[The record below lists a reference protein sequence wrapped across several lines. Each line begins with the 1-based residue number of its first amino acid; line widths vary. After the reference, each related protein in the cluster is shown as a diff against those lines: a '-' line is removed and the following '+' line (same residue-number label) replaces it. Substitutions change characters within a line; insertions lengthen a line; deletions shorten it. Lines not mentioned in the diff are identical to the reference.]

1 MGAMNMKL
9 LPALAL
15 AVLAATPTFSQT
27 RTMPPSVSSRA
38 CLRFGEIY
46 NWKALDNKSLMVED
60 NFHNK
65 FRVDLMG
72 TCEGLQFKE
81 RVGFKSAGSVS
92 LTCMSAG
99 DDVIVRNV
107 GTGFQRC
114 PISSIK
120 AWAPDNAPDAAKTA
134 P

>member
-1 MGAMNMKL
+1 MKMNL
-9 LPALAL
+9 LPVIGLAIL
-15 AVLAATPTFSQT
+15 TAPPVLAQSP
-27 RTMPPSVSSRA
+27 TMPPSASKLP

-60 NFHNK
+60 NFHKK
-65 FRVDLMG
+65 FHVDLMG

-81 RVGFKSAGSVS
+81 RVGFKSAGSVA
-92 LTCMSAG
+92 LTCMSPG

-107 GTGFQRC
+107 GSGFQRC
-114 PISSIK
+114 PISRITPETVSP
-120 AWAPDNAPDAAKTA
+120 APAASGS